1 MVAVDFD
8 PYREWLDIP
17 PADQPPNYYR
27 LLGLSLFENDCAA
40 IARGGTAQCG
50 RAHLFRFRAQSRRG
64 TLAQAN

>member
-27 LLGLSLFENDCAA
+27 LLGLSLFEDDCAA
-40 IARGGTAQCG
+40 IAPQRKSAVQPC
-50 RAHLFRFRAQSRRG
+50 ALI
-64 TLAQAN
+64 